1 MEVNKEFEG
10 STLVVHVKGEID
22 TITAPALE
30 REVTQD
36 IAKAET
42 LIMDFEEVKYV
53 SSAGLRVLLTLYK
66 KQNDKN
72 RVLEIKHVNEEVM
85 TVLEMTGFTSFL
97 TIN

>member
-22 TITAPALE
+22 TITAPTLE
-30 REVTQD
+30 KEVTQD

>member
-22 TITAPALE
+22 TITAPSLE
-30 REVTQD
+30 KEVAQD

-85 TVLEMTGFTSFL
+85 AVLEMTGFTSFL